1 MKYVALIGCI
11 GLNFITMAAYGAMCQ
26 TQESV
31 EMGQSLR
38 CTAAARSAG
47 PSDFY
52 FSPGKLSRGHHFLC
66 YFTSS
71 PVTATLL
78 PERSRFPEGMTFNTS
93 HPDYRFPLQL
103 KIDAANMTQSSA
115 NLNFAYEVS
124 PSDMPAEIEA
134 SCQQADYSGGGG

>member
-1 MKYVALIGCI
+1 MKYVALIGCV

-31 EMGQSLR
+31 EMGQHMR

-47 PSDFY
+47 PSDFH

-66 YFTSS
+66 HFTSD
-71 PVTATLL
+71 PVSATLL
-78 PERSRFPEGMTFNTS
+78 PESSSLPEGINVTTS

-103 KIDAANMTQSSA
+103 KIDATNMTQYSA
-115 NLNFAYEVS
+115 DANFVYEVS
-124 PSDMPAEIEA
+124 PSDMSAKIEA
-134 SCQQADYSGGGG
+134 SCQQAD